1 MHRSKPIRGKF
12 YQRDSENM
20 KKILFTSLLITL
32 CACGGRREIVN
43 EGQSQTTTK
52 VTIADIA
59 TPIFYYLD
67 NKEFSL
73 NTEITR
79 GELLDTLNL
88 YSPIK
93 SLKGI
98 VQKTDNVSLKLSAD
112 HYDAFIDSTYTRYR
126 LTYKAHLNDATCLS
140 TELYMEEQVINGN
153 SYQSEYGE
161 YGRITFFAK
170 GDTIYSVTIPDPTD
184 GFSSE
189 GLTFQI
195 SGEDVTNVTATYTM
209 RYAAMTSKKNSRLY
223 DGDCTAVCNFITEE
237 HPLSVDDFSYT
248 LPIVKELEMT
258 TTDWQRMEE
267 LRPEAI
273 KRWEARTGATM
284 DTTNLVYRF
293 ELEHFLI
300 NLSVTYADGSVRNY
314 QHVAL
319 SEYDEP

>member
-93 SLKGI
+93 SLKGV
-98 VQKTDNVSLKLSAD
+98 VQKADNVSLKLSAD

-140 TELYMEEQVINGN
+140 TELYMEEKVINGN
-153 SYQSEYGE
+153 PYQGE
-161 YGRITFFAK
+161 YGRIKFFAK

-209 RYAAMTSKKNSRLY
+209 HYAAMTSKKNSRLY
-223 DGDCTAVCNFITEE
+223 DGNCTAICDLVTEE
-237 HPLSVDDFSYT
+237 RPLSVDGFSYT
-248 LPIVKELEMT
+248 LPIVKELEIT
-258 TTDWQRMEE
+258 ATDWQRMEE
-267 LRPEAI
+267 LRPQAI
-273 KRWEARTGATM
+273 ERWEARTGATM
-284 DTTNLVYRF
+284 DTTNLVYLF
-293 ELEHFLI
+293 ELDNFLI
-300 NLSVTYADGSVRNY
+300 NLSVTYADGSVHNY
-314 QHVAL
+314 PHVAL
-319 SEYDEP
+319 SEYSEP